1 MLDMC
6 IQNMNNPLEETT
18 VDMGKDLPLWFYV
31 MKAISGLQV
40 INLLRLYPI
49 KGAENAPFIEICN
62 WKWNPHP
69 SPDLIQTRRRET
81 GVKLKTKTVGDNRLG
96 ILEFDVYIEA
106 RDKNKRLEREV
117 VHNVLHIPIEDEK
130 GRYFLDNLRY
140 SEYQL
145 VDKLLYPNGED
156 SFIIKSL
163 LPVVIRYEE
172 ETVVSTTGY
181 VVTSKVGMV
190 KIFTTM
196 EPILSCFM
204 HVPAVLSYLE
214 VFPILQFC
222 DHINDADTDEYEYF
236 KPMEDVD
243 SVYIKAHKKGLSKFE
258 YVRNILVMAMTL
270 IAKHHPNTI
279 DELRDPKWWVYE
291 LSYYEPNVEHRGA
304 CHQMYVARMLDTISA
319 EVLPIPEID
328 KRVMISLLK
337 YVLQTEFDDMM
348 FFSFENKRL
357 RKNEVIS
364 TIITALVSDKLK
376 KMFKFGC
383 MIKMTDI
390 QPLVKFSPDCIRRK
404 MYELGTVHAIDFAN
418 DLDYYHLF
426 SYTRKGPNSL
436 GRMDKHKITFI
447 NKQMNPSMIG
457 KQDLVESTKDVG
469 QSGIISP
476 WGDISALTNVNIN
489 KYPNIKYDL
498 YKFIEDNFPQ
508 RAVRFNANNVE
519 EYNAILD
526 KIACSVYIDIDC
538 RVPEGGYKFS
548 NTMTEVVDQTGDAPF

>member
-1 MLDMC
+1 MIDRC
-6 IQNMNNPLEETT
+6 IPGMHNPLEETT
-18 VDMGKDLPLWFYV
+18 VDMGKDKPLWFYV

-49 KGAENAPFIEICN
+49 EGAENAPFIEVCN

-69 SPDLIQTRRRET
+69 SPDQIQTRRRET
-81 GVKLKTKTVGDNRLG
+81 GVKLKTKTVGDNRIG

-106 RDKNKRLEREV
+106 RDKNKNLEREV
-117 VHNVLHIPIEDEK
+117 VHNVLHIPIEDDK

-172 ETVVSTTGY
+172 ATVHSITGTLI
-181 VVTSKVGMV
+181 TSKVGMV

-204 HVPAVLSYLE
+204 HVPAPLSYLE

-222 DHINDADTDEYEYF
+222 DHISEYDQNEYEYF
-236 KPMEDVD
+236 KPLHDVD
-243 SVYIKAHKKGLSKFE
+243 DIYIKAHKKGLRKFE
-258 YVRNILVMAMTL
+258 YVQNILVMAMKL
-270 IAKHHPNTI
+270 IEKHHPNNI
-279 DELRDPKWWVYE
+279 EQLRDPKWWIYE

-337 YVLQTEFDDMM
+337 YILQTTFDDMN

-364 TIITALVSDKLK
+364 TIITALVSEKLK

-418 DLDYYHLF
+418 DLDYYHFF
-426 SYTRKGPNSL
+426 SYTRKG
-436 GRMDKHKITFI
+436 
-447 NKQMNPSMIG
+447 QM
-457 KQDLVESTKDVG
+457 V
-469 QSGIISP
+469 
-476 WGDISALTNVNIN
+476 A
-489 KYPNIKYDL
+489 
-498 YKFIEDNFPQ
+498 
-508 RAVRFNANNVE
+508 
-519 EYNAILD
+519 
-526 KIACSVYIDIDC
+526 
-538 RVPEGGYKFS
+538 
-548 NTMTEVVDQTGDAPF
+548 

>member
-1 MLDMC
+1 MLDYC
-6 IQNMNNPLEETT
+6 IQNMHNPLEETT
-18 VDMGKDLPLWFYV
+18 VDMGKDEPLWFYV
-31 MKAISGLQV
+31 QKAICGLQV

-49 KGAENAPFIEICN
+49 EGAENAPFIEICN
-62 WKWNPHP
+62 WKWDPHP
-69 SPDLIQTRRRET
+69 SPDKIQTRRRET
-81 GVKLKTKTVGDNRLG
+81 GVKLQTKTVGDNRIG

-106 RDKNKRLEREV
+106 RDKNKNLEHEV

-163 LPVVIRYEE
+163 LPVVIRYENG
-172 ETVVSTTGY
+172 TVQSIDGMI
-181 VVTSKVGMV
+181 VTSKIGMV

-204 HVPAVLSYLE
+204 HVPAPLSYLE

-222 DHINDADTDEYEYF
+222 DRVDNDKDRYEYF
-236 KPMEDVD
+236 KPCDDVE
-243 SVYIKAHKKGLSKFE
+243 VYIKAYKKGLNRFE
-258 YVRNILVMAMTL
+258 YVRNILVMAMKL
-270 IAKHHPNTI
+270 IEKYHPNNI
-279 DELRDPKWWVYE
+279 NELRDPKWWVYQ

-304 CHQMYVARMLDTISA
+304 CHQMHVARMLDTISA

-337 YVLQTEFDDMM
+337 YVLQTDFDDMN

-383 MIKMTDI
+383 MIKMADI

-426 SYTRKGPNSL
+426 GYTRKGPNSL
-436 GRMDKHKITFI
+436 GRMDHHKITFI

-457 KQDLVESTKDVG
+457 KQDLIESTKDVG
-469 QSGIISP
+469 QSGVISP
-476 WGDISALTNVNIN
+476 WGDISALTNVNVN
-489 KYPNIKYDL
+489 KYPNIKFEL
-498 YKFIEDNFPQ
+498 YKFIENEFPM
-508 RAVRFNANNVE
+508 RSLRFNARTIE

-526 KIACSVYIDIDC
+526 KIACSVYINMDYHI
-538 RVPEGGYKFS
+538 PEGGKQDD
-548 NTMTEVVDQTGDAPF
+548 EQQQD

>member
-6 IQNMNNPLEETT
+6 IQNMHNPLEEIT
-18 VDMGKDLPLWFYV
+18 VDMGKDQPLWFYV

-49 KGAENAPFIEICN
+49 EGAENAPFIEICN

-69 SPDLIQTRRRET
+69 SPDQIQTRRRET
-81 GVKLKTKTVGDNRLG
+81 GVKLKTKTVGDNRIG
-96 ILEFDVYIEA
+96 VLEFDVYIEA
-106 RDKNKRLEREV
+106 RDKNKNLEREV
-117 VHNVLHIPIEDEK
+117 VHNVLHIPIEDDK

-172 ETVVSTTGY
+172 STVQSIKGML
-181 VVTSKVGMV
+181 VTSKVGMV

-204 HVPAVLSYLE
+204 HIPSPLSYLE

-222 DHINDADTDEYEYF
+222 DRVLDNDDQYEYF
-236 KPMEDVD
+236 KPLEDVD
-243 SVYIKAHKKGLSKFE
+243 DVYIKAYKKGLEKFD
-258 YVRNILVMAMTL
+258 YVRNILVMAMKL
-270 IAKHHPNTI
+270 IERHHPNNYAQ
-279 DELRDPKWWVYE
+279 LCDPKWWIYD

-328 KRVMISLLK
+328 KRVMVSLLK
-337 YVLQTEFDDMM
+337 YVLQTEFDDMN

-404 MYELGTVHAIDFAN
+404 MYDLGTVHPIDFAN
-418 DLDYYHLF
+418 DLDYYHF
-426 SYTRKGPNSL
+426 YRYTKKGPNSL
-436 GRMDKHKITFI
+436 GRMDRHKITFI

-476 WGDISALTNVNIN
+476 WGDISALTSINVN

-498 YKFIEDNFPQ
+498 YKFIEEEFPQ
-508 RAVRFNANNVE
+508 RALRFNANNIE

-526 KIACSVYIDIDC
+526 KIACSVYIDVDYHI
-538 RVPEGGYKFS
+538 PEGGFKAKHDEE
-548 NTMTEVVDQTGDAPF
+548 TTDTD